1 MFLIL
6 IVKRCLEVD
15 YSLEGKFKITSHF
28 WKASYII
35 NNVGAAEQSKKNMSH
50 GTINRAWTNL
60 QASENVST
68 NSNPIYIN
76 VASKYKKSAID
87 PVHYG
92 SHVRLTGFEFCKHLE
107 NSTFDS
113 SVHLDQFKGSIQTA
127 QPSLSS
133 VVDMIESAAL
143 EFTFTVIS
151 QLDRKQAILPVVN

>member
-1 MFLIL
+1 M
-6 IVKRCLEVD
+6 
-15 YSLEGKFKITSHF
+15 EGKFKITSHF
-28 WKASYII
+28 WKASYTI
-35 NNVGAAEQSKKNMSH
+35 NNVGAAEKSKKNKSH

-60 QASENVST
+60 QASENVSS
-68 NSNPIYIN
+68 NSNPI

-87 PVHYG
+87 PVHVD
-92 SHVRLTGFEFCKHLE
+92 SHARLTGFEFCKHLE

-151 QLDRKQAILPVVN
+151 QLYRKQAILPVVKLKYHYNY